1 MQSLPANFHLTQW
14 ELTVRLPRRNVQP
27 TFSVLPIQNQ
37 YHQNIQSLVIF
48 HIIYKLWEQ
57 CQIFTL
63 FSSLQKVDIY
73 LAKWMQSEIQ
83 QWFYK
88 WHTNLDTRF
97 VLWIHLKKNI
107 AFSTCRLYIL
117 NERNLFDEIKDTNQK
132 PYTKGISHCFW
143 KDQTVLTDVTPT
155 RKYPNA
161 SSKHSIVWL

>member
-1 MQSLPANFHLTQW
+1 MQNLPANFHLTQW

-48 HIIYKLWEQ
+48 HIIYKLRTVPNFHTFQ
-57 CQIFTL
+57 FTPKGRHI
-63 FSSLQKVDIY
+63 SR
-73 LAKWMQSEIQ
+73 KWMQSEIQ

-88 WHTNLDTRF
+88 WDTEQTLCLD
-97 VLWIHLKKNI
+97 LWIHLKKNI

-117 NERNLFDEIKDTNQK
+117 NERNLSDEIKDTNQK
-132 PYTKGISHCFW
+132 PYTKGKSHCFW

-161 SSKHSIVWL
+161 SSKHSIVWP